1 LNLGWPPI
9 LLHPMPDAKLLSN
22 PLELSIR
29 PIMVTDK
36 HLGKL
41 IGNTG
46 NPASLSLALRGSFAA
61 RRGEFVRIPH
71 TERQGDTETD
81 CLGRIVSITRNNVLF
96 SSELGEGVED
106 LNVLPGSRVSG
117 ETLYATVEL
126 IGFKDLTGEIRL
138 PRRPLDPGAKVFGVD
153 YQFLRQFYQ
162 FSEDTSI
169 HIGNLVG
176 YEGGAD
182 AVPIYIDVNTL
193 ATEHL
198 AVLAMTGSG
207 KSYTVGRIIERLVA
221 QMNGSVI
228 VFDPH
233 GEYGRA
239 FAGGQIRSNPDIADV
254 EDSRDQQMLPKIIQ
268 KLQSL
273 QTLGGGIHVYTP
285 QDADF
290 DNKYGGSNK
299 RLALQFDNIDLD
311 SIGEILP
318 GLTEPQARVL
328 DVAIRKWRKDEAN
341 PPRDVHTLLELLG
354 PRLEEVK
361 DDPDLELSEQ
371 EKKALGA
378 RSAAI
383 AGMRLRRV
391 LNEAKAFYTRG
402 CDHPTNIQEII
413 GMRGSDTAGRLVIVD
428 LQGLSDDARQV
439 IVALMSSEILNAAAS
454 KTAPIRPC
462 FIVYEEGH
470 NFAPAG
476 GSSMSRAVIKKIAAE
491 GRKFGVGFAII
502 SQRPSKLDP
511 DVTSQCN
518 TLITMRIKNPDDQ
531 RFIAKSTEQLSQA
544 DLDELPSLSTG
555 EALISGRSIPAP
567 LLVRVG
573 YKALKHGGESPR
585 ILQEWAP
592 GAW

>member
-1 LNLGWPPI
+1 
-9 LLHPMPDAKLLSN
+9 MAT
-22 PLELSIR
+22 E
-29 PIMVTDK
+29 K

-46 NPASLSLALRGSFAA
+46 NPAALSMALRGSFAA

-71 TERQGDTETD
+71 TERHGEDETD
-81 CLGRIVSITRNNVLF
+81 CLGRIVTITRNNVLF
-96 SSELGEGVED
+96 SSDLGEGVED

-126 IGFKDLTGEIRL
+126 IGFKDSTGEIRL

-176 YEGGAD
+176 YERGAD

-221 QMNGSVI
+221 QMNGTVI

-239 FAGGQIRSNPDIADV
+239 YLGGQIQSNPDIGDV
-254 EDSRDQQMLPKIIQ
+254 EDARDQQALPKIIQ
-268 KLQSL
+268 KLQAL
-273 QTLGGGIHVYTP
+273 QALGGGIHAYTP
-285 QDADF
+285 QDSEF
-290 DNKYGGSNK
+290 DHKYGGSNR

-318 GLTEPQARVL
+318 GLTEPQARVV
-328 DVAIRKWRKDEAN
+328 DVAIRKWIKDE
-341 PPRDVHTLLELLG
+341 PDRPRDVSNLLALLSN
-354 PRLEEVK
+354 VDAIK
-361 DDPDLELSEQ
+361 DDPNLDLSDA

-383 AGMRLRRV
+383 AGIRLRRV
-391 LNEAKAFYTRG
+391 LNEAKAFYTAG
-402 CDHPTNIQEII
+402 CEHPTSIQEIV
-413 GMRGSDTAGRLVIVD
+413 GMRGANAPGRLVIVD
-428 LQGLSDDARQV
+428 LQGLSDDARQI
-439 IVALMSSEILNAAAS
+439 IVALLSSEILSAAS
-454 KTAPIRPC
+454 SKTEPTRPC

-470 NFAPAG
+470 NFAPASG
-476 GSSMSRAVIKKIAAE
+476 PSISRAIIKKIAAE
-491 GRKFGVGFAII
+491 GRKFGVGFAVI
-502 SQRPSKLDP
+502 SQRPSKLDS

-573 YKALKHGGESPR
+573 YKALKHGGESPK
-585 ILQEWAP
+585 ILNEWAP
-592 GAW
+592 GAL